1 MASGANCIDQNC
13 EAQYTNPA
21 SETETRD
28 LNLAFREHVLQDFIY
43 IFAVVDFM
51 ERERNNEQG
60 QRLCGGEREGSAGSV

>member
-28 LNLAFREHVLQDFIY
+28 LDLAFRDHVLQDFIY

-51 ERERNNEQG
+51 GKRAE
-60 QRLCGGEREGSAGSV
+60 L